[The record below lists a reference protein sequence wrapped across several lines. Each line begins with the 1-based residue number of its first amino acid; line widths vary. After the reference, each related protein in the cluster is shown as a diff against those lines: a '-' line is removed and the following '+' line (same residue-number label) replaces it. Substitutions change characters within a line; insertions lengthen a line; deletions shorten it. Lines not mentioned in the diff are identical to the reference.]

1 MRLRV
6 SFSIR
11 NDEEAFTQ
19 NDRVCEVIQVI
30 DELAANDLNRIPAPR
45 TMDGIEYI
53 NFEKRLERQKHFIRM
68 LSDQFAFALINAI
81 EKETIS
87 GYHDGGGAATKDHR
101 EINSESGGL

>member
-1 MRLRV
+1 
-6 SFSIR
+6 
-11 NDEEAFTQ
+11 
-19 NDRVCEVIQVI
+19 
-30 DELAANDLNRIPAPR
+30 
-45 TMDGIEYI
+45 MDGIEYI

-101 EINSESGGL
+101 EINSESGQGL